1 MNIQTALDRADMMK
15 PNMMERALKVA
26 ALSELD
32 GLIHREIILKH
43 EHPEEMDTFDGYTE
57 DTDSGT
63 ELLAPWPYDEMYGY
77 WLMCKIDEQNLEY
90 DKYQNDRTEFNNRY
104 EMFHDWWRREH
115 MPIQRNRQIRI

>member
-15 PNMMERALKVA
+15 PNMMERSLKVA

-43 EHPEEMDTFDGYTE
+43 EHTPEQEEFTGYTE
-57 DTDSGT
+57 DTDPGT
-63 ELLAPWPYDEMYGY
+63 VLLAPWPYDEMYGY
-77 WLMCKIDEQNLEY
+77 WIMCRIDEQNLEY
-90 DKYQNDRTEFNNRY
+90 DKYDNDRARFQAGY

-115 MPIQRNRQIRI
+115 MPLTRNRQIRI

>member
-115 MPIQRNRQIRI
+115 MPIQRNRQIWI

>member
-115 MPIQRNRQIRI
+115 MPIQRNRQLWI

>member
-43 EHPEEMDTFDGYTE
+43 EHEASMDTFDGYTE

-115 MPIQRNRQIRI
+115 MPIQRNRQLWI

>member
-57 DTDSGT
+57 DTDPGT

-115 MPIQRNRQIRI
+115 MPIQRNRQIWI

>member
-115 MPIQRNRQIRI
+115 MPIQRNRQLRI